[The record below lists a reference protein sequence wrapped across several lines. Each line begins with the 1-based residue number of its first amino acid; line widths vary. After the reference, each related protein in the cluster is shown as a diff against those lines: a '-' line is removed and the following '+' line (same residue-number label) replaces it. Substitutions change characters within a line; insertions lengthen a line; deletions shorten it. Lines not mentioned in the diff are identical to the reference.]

1 MAFIVPFFA
10 ALGGGPAA
18 AGTAATA
25 AATAAGAT
33 ATAATAAG
41 TAAAAAATTAAA
53 TTGAITAATT
63 LLGLAGSLSQA
74 KAMKSAS
81 KAEQVQLDF
90 AAGQAEASS
99 QREAIEERRR
109 ADLLISRGLAVG
121 AASGAGV
128 SGISG
133 ILEGIAGRGE
143 EAAGAARYE
152 GVEKA
157 NEMRYRG
164 AVGVSTAKSQASAT
178 TMSAVGKAGGSI
190 YERFAA

>member
-1 MAFIVPFFA
+1 MAFMVPF
-10 ALGGGPAA
+10 LVGA

-25 AATAAGAT
+25 ATATAA
-33 ATAATAAG
+33 ATAATAA
-41 TAAAAAATTAAA
+41 TAGVIGAG
-53 TTGAITAATT
+53 GAITAGGLMSAAMTT
-63 LLGLAGSLSQA
+63 LGLAGSLSQA
-74 KAMKSAS
+74 KAMKSAA
-81 KAEQVQLDF
+81 KAEQVQLDY

-109 ADLLISRGLAVG
+109 ADLLISRGIAVG
-121 AASGAGV
+121 AASGAGM

-143 EAAGAARYE
+143 ESAGAARYE

-157 NEMRYRG
+157 KEMRYRG
-164 AVGVSTAKSQASAT
+164 SAGVTSASQQARAT
-178 TMSAVGKAGGSI
+178 TMSAIGKAGGSI